1 MSVDILGKIVTSAEA
16 RFSIALRPRKP
27 WGSLGRKAQDGYL
40 DFHTAPEL
48 WDVVDVGRIYIALF
62 SALEQLA
69 AFVRG
74 QKLWEVVIH

>member
-1 MSVDILGKIVTSAEA
+1 MTSAEA

-27 WGSLGRKAQDGYL
+27 GGSLGRKAQDGYL

-48 WDVVDVGRIYIALF
+48 WDVVDVDRFYTAQF
-62 SALEQLA
+62 SSLVQLA

-74 QKLWEVVIH
+74 QKLREVVIP